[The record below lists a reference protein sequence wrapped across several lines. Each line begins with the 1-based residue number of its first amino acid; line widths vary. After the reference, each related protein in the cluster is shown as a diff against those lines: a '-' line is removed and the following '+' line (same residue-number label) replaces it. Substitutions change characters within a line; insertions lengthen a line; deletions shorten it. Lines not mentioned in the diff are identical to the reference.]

1 MGFQTNFTESKKGVI
16 FVAPMDN
23 YMNNQ
28 STVVE
33 TAPDND
39 TSGAEFMTHDNET
52 KNLVMKLFE
61 LKAVMKSKESSQLKK
76 ELAKKKY
83 DKMLLNIVKGYR

>member
-1 MGFQTNFTESKKGVI
+1 
-16 FVAPMDN
+16 
-23 YMNNQ
+23 MNNQ

-33 TAPDND
+33 ARPDND

-61 LKAVMKSKESSQLKK
+61 LKAVMKSKDSSPLKK

-83 DKMLLNIVKGYR
+83 AKMIGNIVKGYK

>member
-1 MGFQTNFTESKKGVI
+1 
-16 FVAPMDN
+16 MDN
-23 YMNNQ
+23 K
-28 STVVE
+28 STAGPQYRPE
-33 TAPDND
+33 ND
-39 TSGAEFMTHDNET
+39 TSSGAEFMTHDNET

-83 DKMLLNIVKGYR
+83 DKMLLNIVKGHK